1 MIKKHLNDNELFI
14 IKYFSKLH
22 KNTMNPLTSVRG
34 TIISGFILAILVAIF
49 LSPENSSLITRNLSI
64 WLHVMFGV
72 TWIGLLYYFNFV
84 QVPALADALA
94 DEGGPG
100 PAAIGKYVAPRA
112 LLWFRMAA
120 AATWLTGAWAL
131 SISPQYGFVDTFLF
145 QAPAGPMMSLGAW
158 MGTIM
163 LFNVWVLIW
172 PNQKKVLGIV
182 DASAEEIAKAKF
194 TAAMASRT
202 NVVLSVPMLL
212 CMIGAGHGGYLF

>member
-1 MIKKHLNDNELFI
+1 
-14 IKYFSKLH
+14 
-22 KNTMNPLTSVRG
+22 MNPLTSVKG
-34 TIISGFILAILVAIF
+34 TIISGFVLAIIVA
-49 LSPENSSLITRNLSI
+49 LYVSPENSVLVQRNLSI
-64 WLHVMFGV
+64 WLHVLFGV
-72 TWIGLLYYFNFV
+72 TWVGLLYYFNFV
-84 QVPALADALA
+84 QVPAMADALA

-131 SISPQYGFVDTFLF
+131 SISPQYGFIQTFIF
-145 QAPAGPMMSLGAW
+145 QAPAGPMMSLGVW

-182 DASAEEIAKAKF
+182 EASADEIAKAKF

-202 NVVLSVPMLL
+202 NGSFIRPNAPLYDWCRPWR
-212 CMIGAGHGGYLF
+212 LFILIIY

>member
-1 MIKKHLNDNELFI
+1 
-14 IKYFSKLH
+14 
-22 KNTMNPLTSVRG
+22 MNPLTSVKG
-34 TIISGFILAILVAIF
+34 TIISSFVLAIIVAWYV
-49 LSPENSSLITRNLSI
+49 SPENSSLVQRNLSV
-64 WLHVMFGV
+64 WLHALFGV

-84 QVPALADALA
+84 QVPAMADALA

-131 SISPQYGFVDTFLF
+131 SISPQYGFTQTFLF
-145 QAPAGPMMSLGAW
+145 QASAGPMMSLGAW

-182 DASAEEIAKAKF
+182 EASADEIAKAKF

>member
-1 MIKKHLNDNELFI
+1 
-14 IKYFSKLH
+14 
-22 KNTMNPLTSVRG
+22 MNPLTSVKG
-34 TIISGFILAILVAIF
+34 TIISSFVLAIIVAWYV
-49 LSPENSSLITRNLSI
+49 SPENSSLVQRNLSV
-64 WLHVMFGV
+64 WLHALFGV

-84 QVPALADALA
+84 QVPAMADALA

-131 SISPQYGFVDTFLF
+131 SISPQYGFTQTFLF
-145 QAPAGPMMSLGAW
+145 QASAGPMMSLGAW

-182 DASAEEIAKAKF
+182 EASADEIAKAKF

-212 CMIGAGHGGYLF
+212 CMIGAGHGGSLF

>member
-1 MIKKHLNDNELFI
+1 
-14 IKYFSKLH
+14 
-22 KNTMNPLTSVRG
+22 MNPLTSVRG
-34 TIISGFILAILVAIF
+34 TIISGFVLAILVAIF
-49 LSPENSSLITRNLSI
+49 LSPENSSLMTRNLSI

-131 SISPQYGFVDTFLF
+131 SISPQYGFLDT
-145 QAPAGPMMSLGAW
+145 
-158 MGTIM
+158 T
-163 LFNVWVLIW
+163 
-172 PNQKKVLGIV
+172 
-182 DASAEEIAKAKF
+182 
-194 TAAMASRT
+194 
-202 NVVLSVPMLL
+202 
-212 CMIGAGHGGYLF
+212 

>member
-1 MIKKHLNDNELFI
+1 
-14 IKYFSKLH
+14 
-22 KNTMNPLTSVRG
+22 MNPLTSVKG
-34 TIISGFILAILVAIF
+34 TIISGFILAILVA
-49 LSPENSSLITRNLSI
+49 LYVSPESSMFQTRNFSI
-64 WLHVMFGV
+64 WLHALFGV
-72 TWIGLLYYFNFV
+72 TWVGLLYYFNFV
-84 QVPALADALA
+84 QVPAMADALA

-131 SISPQYGFVDTFLF
+131 SISPQYGFTQTFLF

-182 DASAEEIAKAKF
+182 EASADDFAKAKF

-212 CMIGAGHGGYLF
+212 CMVGAGHGGYLF

>member
-1 MIKKHLNDNELFI
+1 
-14 IKYFSKLH
+14 
-22 KNTMNPLTSVRG
+22 MNPLTSVKG
-34 TIISGFILAILVAIF
+34 TIISGFVLAILVAIYV
-49 LSPENSSLITRNLSI
+49 SPENSSLIGRNLSV
-64 WLHVMFGV
+64 WLHAIFGV

-131 SISPQYGFVDTFLF
+131 SISPQYGFVKTFIF
-145 QAPAGPMMSLGAW
+145 QAPAGPMMCLGAW

-163 LFNVWVLIW
+163 LFNVWILIW

-182 DASAEEIAKAKF
+182 EASAEAIASAKF